1 MAGLLG
7 LAAAPAAA
15 REVYSWRTEDGGY
28 AFADDEKSVPARY
41 RDQVEV
47 RTTGDLGSYRRY
59 TPQDDGAIDRYAS
72 GLAQRLERL
81 RTFNGGG
88 EPPAQ
93 PSLSATPAPAPNYI
107 TLRTGRRNRGGV
119 DLTVPDDAAG
129 TDEPIVVETVRVRRE
144 GGAVVQNA
152 QVTKRGGRI
161 ISITLPRSREWN
173 VNDWVDEEDLVR
185 ALEPEE

>member
-1 MAGLLG
+1 
-7 LAAAPAAA
+7 
-15 REVYSWRTEDGGY
+15 
-28 AFADDEKSVPARY
+28 
-41 RDQVEV
+41 
-47 RTTGDLGSYRRY
+47 
-59 TPQDDGAIDRYAS
+59 
-72 GLAQRLERL
+72 
-81 RTFNGGG
+81 
-88 EPPAQ
+88 
-93 PSLSATPAPAPNYI
+93 
-107 TLRTGRRNRGGV
+107 V